1 MRALDTWDGAAAS
14 FGQRRYFVAHDQTP
28 DSPPDRPRSRLPR
41 GPGEA
46 LRRRHGPPGRRV
58 RPPLCRRP
66 RQSDRS
72 QPPSQGPQKAQ
83 ALADLPRNTQLPH
96 GSESTAFS
104 PVGRAWT
111 LGTDWTPFAD
121 SPLWEPYRGVC
132 GIGVLGVIPK
142 EVVLT

>member
-1 MRALDTWDGAAAS
+1 MPHGRRRLDTWDGAAAS
-14 FGQRRYFVAHDQTP
+14 FGQRRYSAAHDQTP

-72 QPPSQGPQKAQ
+72 QPPSQAPQKAQ
-83 ALADLPRNTQLPH
+83 ALADLPRNTGTAGRIAGEH
-96 GSESTAFS
+96 GLLT
-104 PVGRAWT
+104 GREGLDTWDGLDA
-111 LGTDWTPFAD
+111 
-121 SPLWEPYRGVC
+121 VC
-132 GIGVLGVIPK
+132 R
-142 EVVLT
+142 